1 MITLSDAILAI
12 NPDAEFDYD
21 DIDNIF
27 WRKKTKPISKDLILQ
42 KYRELK
48 DIELEKQAF
57 EQANQLSIF
66 GKALNNVYNNRIL
79 LFKYRQT
86 LATSSIIISLI
97 FVLTNN
103 FHKVRYTIVT
113 DPYGT
118 EFVYDRFTGKLKKKI
133 TYWIRASF
141 FSDLGEKNEKT
152 S

>member
-1 MITLSDAILAI
+1 MVTLSDAILAI
-12 NPDAEFDYD
+12 NPDAEFEYD

-27 WRKKTKPISKDLILQ
+27 WRKKTKPISKGEILQ

-48 DIELEKQAF
+48 NIELEKEAF
-57 EQANQLSIF
+57 EKANQLTFF
-66 GKALNNVYNNRIL
+66 GKIFNNAYQNRIL
-79 LFKYRQT
+79 LFKYRQA
-86 LATSSIIISLI
+86 LATSSIVISLI

-133 TYWIRASF
+133 TY
-141 FSDLGEKNEKT
+141 
-152 S
+152 

>member
-12 NPDAEFDYD
+12 NPDAEFEYD

-27 WRKKTKPISKDLILQ
+27 WRKKTKPISKDEILQ

-48 DIELEKQAF
+48 DIEIEKLAF
-57 EQANQLSIF
+57 EKANQLTFF
-66 GKALNNVYNNRIL
+66 GNILNKAHENKII
-79 LFKYRQT
+79 LFKYRQA

-133 TYWIRASF
+133 TY
-141 FSDLGEKNEKT
+141 
-152 S
+152 

>member
-12 NPDAEFDYD
+12 NPEAEFEYD

-27 WRKKTKPISKDLILQ
+27 WRKKTKPIAKDEILQ

-48 DIELEKQAF
+48 DIELEKEAF
-57 EQANQLSIF
+57 EKANRLTFLGEIR
-66 GKALNNVYNNRIL
+66 NNVYENRIL
-79 LFKYRQT
+79 LFKYRQA
-86 LATSSIIISLI
+86 LATSSIILSLI

-133 TYWIRASF
+133 TY
-141 FSDLGEKNEKT
+141 
-152 S
+152 

>member
-48 DIELEKQAF
+48 DIELEKAASVF
-57 EQANQLSIF
+57 EKLLHNTY
-66 GKALNNVYNNRIL
+66 KNRIL
-79 LFKYRQT
+79 LFKYRQA

-133 TYWIRASF
+133 TY
-141 FSDLGEKNEKT
+141 
-152 S
+152 